1 MLSVIN
7 LEADSEAEIEFSTEA
22 DTEADANA
30 ANYPALC
37 ATWVK
42 QGCPVRKAGPRSM
55 GVVA

>member
-7 LEADSEAEIEFSTEA
+7 LEADSEAEIEF
-22 DTEADANA
+22 N
-30 ANYPALC
+30 NPALC